1 MDKNAWWK
9 WLLLVAMLAFSLSR
23 VIPWKEKVRFG
34 LDLAGGISFV
44 VKVDEKKIEEDIR
57 ADMGKDVSE
66 DQVKARLKDAL
77 KDSLE
82 RSIEVLR
89 NRLNNLGTEEISI
102 VKKADRIEIQLPGVD
117 EKKRDEAEQM
127 ITSVGYLEFRML
139 HERSNELTQAIM
151 AEGKAPEGYKI
162 INVGGVKYYIP
173 DGSVPKDK
181 MDDAYH
187 KRLSKFEIPGP
198 AYEFM
203 LEKREENGLVVY
215 MPAFVKRRP
224 ELRSSDLKNSRL
236 QQDQLGQPSVGL
248 SFTSRGTKRFS
259 ALTKKYCRGG
269 TRNPDGVRH
278 LGIVVD
284 GTLYSSPRLNDP
296 ILTGSAQITG
306 NFDIAEA
313 KRLVSV
319 LKSGAL
325 PARVKIVEKRYV
337 SPSLGKN
344 SIQSGIKSVMIGG
357 IGVIVFMAIYYM
369 LCGVI
374 ADVALVLNML
384 LLPLG
389 MIVATG
395 FMSIGK
401 GVGSGSIALPVL
413 TLPGIAGILLT
424 IGMAVDANVL
434 IFERI
439 REEVRSGK
447 KLWPAISAGY
457 DRAFVTIMDANI
469 TTLLV
474 GVILFLFGSGPIRG
488 FAVTLCGGIII
499 SMFTALVVTKLI
511 FGLLA
516 PKLSI
521 KSLKMLSIV
530 KKTSVDFVGKRKLA
544 GLISISV
551 IVISCGMLAV
561 HTIKAPG
568 KVFGV
573 DFTGGASTTFSFAN
587 PSKTP
592 PVPMAEI
599 DDTLKKAGVL
609 NPVVQYQ
616 KEIDSSVISSLQ
628 IKTGVDLVKVEG
640 QDEPVKQSDIVK
652 KVLATTYPDVKFKVA
667 QEDEVGS
674 QIGKELKRS
683 AVLSIIW
690 ALVGII
696 IYISWRFEFGFALGA
711 IVALAHDVLVT
722 LGLFSVSGHLISLPI
737 VAALLTIVGY
747 SVNDTIV
754 VFDRIRE
761 DIRLNKKQSFKEICN
776 LSINQT
782 LSRTLLTSL
791 TTLITIVMLLVF
803 GGGAIFDFALAL
815 CIGVLVGTY
824 SSIFVATPIV
834 LLWYRDKTPNFAAK
848 GSQV

>member
-23 VIPWKEKVRFG
+23 VIPWQEKVRFG

-44 VKVDEKKIEEDIR
+44 VNVDEEKIEADVRED
-57 ADMGKDVSE
+57 MP
-66 DQVKARLKDAL
+66 KDATEEEIKGRITEAL
-77 KDSLE
+77 ANSLD

-89 NRLNNLGTEEISI
+89 NRLNNIGTEELSI
-102 VKKADRIEIQLPGVD
+102 IKKADRIEIQLPGID
-117 EKKRDEAEQM
+117 ENKREAAEEM
-127 ITSVGYLEFRML
+127 ITSVGFLEFRML
-139 HERSNELTQAIM
+139 HERSHELT
-151 AEGKAPEGYKI
+151 GKLLDLRKAPRGYK
-162 INVGGVKYYIP
+162 VVDMGRGKYYIP
-173 DGSVPKDK
+173 DGSVKSADR
-181 MDDAYH
+181 DDAYR
-187 KRLSKFEIPGP
+187 KELGNFEVPSP
-198 AYEFM
+198 SFEFM
-203 LEKREENGLVVY
+203 LEETKVNDQKVY
-215 MPAFVKRRP
+215 RPAFVNRHP
-224 ELRSSDLKNSRL
+224 VLRSRDLKNSRL
-236 QQDQLGQPSVGL
+236 QQGDLGQQAVGL
-248 SFTSRGTKRFS
+248 SFTERGRKRF
-259 ALTKKYCRGG
+259 ADLTEKYQRGSPSNIYG
-269 TRNPDGVRH
+269 DRY

-284 GTLYSSPRLNDP
+284 GTLYSAPRINEP
-296 ILTGSAQITG
+296 IFGGSAQITG
-306 NFDIAEA
+306 SFDLAEA
-313 KRLVSV
+313 KRLVNV

-325 PARVKIVEKRYV
+325 PTRVKIVEKRYV
-337 SPSLGKN
+337 DPSLGKD
-344 SIQSGIKSVMIGG
+344 SIDRGVKSIMIGG
-357 IGVIVFMAIYYM
+357 ICVVIFMAGYYL
-369 LCGVI
+369 LCGVV

-389 MIVATG
+389 MIAATG

-401 GVGSGSIALPVL
+401 GIGADAIALPVL

-439 REEVRSGK
+439 REEINSGK
-447 KLWPAISAGY
+447 KLWAAISAGY

-474 GVILFLFGSGPIRG
+474 GVILFVFGSGPIRG
-488 FAVTLCGGIII
+488 FAVTLCGGILI

-516 PKLSI
+516 SKT
-521 KSLKMLSIV
+521 SLKTLKMFSII

-544 GLISISV
+544 GMISGIV
-551 IVISCGMLAV
+551 IVLSCGMLIVNAV
-561 HTIKAPG
+561 KAPG

-573 DFTGGASTTFSFAN
+573 DFTGGASTTFIFA
-587 PSKTP
+587 PSEDGV
-592 PVPMAEI
+592 PVAMSDLTKAI
-599 DDTLKKAGVL
+599 DEAGVV
-609 NPVVQYQ
+609 NPMIQYQ
-616 KEIDSSVISSLQ
+616 KELDSTVPTSLQ
-628 IKTGVDLVKVEG
+628 VKTGIDKVNNE
-640 QDEPVKQSDIVK
+640 KQSDIVK
-652 KVLATTYPDVKFKVA
+652 RVLVEKFPAAAFKVA

-674 QIGKELKRS
+674 QIGDELKKS

-711 IVALAHDVLVT
+711 IVALAHDVLIT
-722 LGLFSVSGHLISLPI
+722 LGLFSVSGHIISLPI

-761 DIRLNKKQSFKEICN
+761 DIKLNKKQSFKEICN

-791 TTLITIVMLLVF
+791 TTLITVVMLLIF